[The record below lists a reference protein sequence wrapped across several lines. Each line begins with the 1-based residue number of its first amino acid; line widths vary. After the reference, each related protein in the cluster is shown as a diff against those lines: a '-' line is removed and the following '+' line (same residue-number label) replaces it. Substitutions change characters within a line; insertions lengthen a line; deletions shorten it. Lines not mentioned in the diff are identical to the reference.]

1 MAWCARKTSVRDANI
16 LLTGEVPGNNVMSTI
31 KKVSKKM
38 NNLRKQTNKQ
48 KQKQNKKKRE
58 VILTFYVMKW
68 KWQTYST
75 SD

>member
-48 KQKQNKKKRE
+48 KQKQNKKTRGYPYILCYEME
-58 VILTFYVMKW
+58 VASLFNT
-68 KWQTYST
+68 
-75 SD
+75 